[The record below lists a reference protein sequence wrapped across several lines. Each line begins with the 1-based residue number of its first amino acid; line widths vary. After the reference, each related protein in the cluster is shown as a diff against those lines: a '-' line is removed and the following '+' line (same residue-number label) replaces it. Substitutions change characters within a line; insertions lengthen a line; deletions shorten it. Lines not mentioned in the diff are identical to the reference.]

1 MYSFSY
7 PYGLLKHINKSG
19 FLHFCFVEGLEVVH
33 KLLEKKGQALKECFG
48 KISILGRDLTRFV
61 YSVREFNMQILRK
74 AHEAFQQNQRRQG

>member
-19 FLHFCFVEGLEVVH
+19 FLHYCFVEGLEVVH

-48 KISILGRDLTRFV
+48 KSASLGG
-61 YSVREFNMQILRK
+61 I
-74 AHEAFQQNQRRQG
+74 